1 MIWPRPHT
9 RSAAEPEAC
18 RYLALQSQVGLAF
31 DSEALT
37 VVCEQSSYTH
47 LALRGP
53 LPSFGSVVRSLD
65 DWPFGIMDLA
75 SCAHRSPA
83 GPWCVCHG
91 AQERGG
97 EGRAVCQDRRPMVDG
112 QAAEGETPPQPPGK
126 SFRSPAQ
133 SLSRFPLPLKTIW
146 RIITFIMSFIM
157 GDSSSC
163 LKINAGLRN
172 YIWYMEAVCM

>member
-37 VVCEQSSYTH
+37 VVCEQSSYIH

-112 QAAEGETPPQPPGK
+112 QAAEGETPPSPPGRA
-126 SFRSPAQ
+126 SVLLPSP
-133 SLSRFPLPLKTIW
+133 
-146 RIITFIMSFIM
+146 
-157 GDSSSC
+157 
-163 LKINAGLRN
+163 
-172 YIWYMEAVCM
+172 